1 MDPSDKSLLPAVL
14 QSSNDAPGPVKA
26 LPYAK
31 QKTRKA
37 WAIWGSGALLAALG
51 LGFPVESVVIAQGRV
66 IPSDQIKAIQHL
78 EGGIVSA
85 VMVKEGE
92 TVKQGQPLVEI
103 DLGGNSLNLE
113 ELTVRNAALQATRT
127 RLLAEIQGKS
137 VTRSGFGRDLDE
149 SVFQAE
155 SGAYEA
161 RSLEQEGVVAA
172 AQSALAQ
179 AKSKLA
185 EQQER
190 VNALSAR
197 LALFQKEVTMS
208 QQLLDEKLIPQ
219 LEVLE
224 KQRQL
229 ETVRGELATA
239 RQGLGSAT
247 AAISEAQAKVV
258 EATGRFRRRASDEL
272 ATLERQIAS
281 SSEDLARAKLQRSR
295 TIVRAPADG
304 TVKGLRNPSPGWVVK
319 AGEQIMEVVPDRAQI
334 TIEARLS
341 PNDRGYVHTGQAARV
356 KVSAYDFLR
365 YGSVDGKVSLVG
377 ADADSDPTNPVMRS
391 FYKMLIGTEQT
402 FVGTR
407 ENQITPGM
415 EVEVDL
421 LVGKDPFIWYMLR
434 PVLKVQRQA
443 FQEP

>member
-1 MDPSDKSLLPAVL
+1 MDQSDKSHLPAVL
-14 QSSNDAPGPVKA
+14 QGGNDALGTVKA
-26 LPYAK
+26 LPYAAK
-31 QKTRKA
+31 KSRRT
-37 WAIWGSGALLAALG
+37 WAVWGSGAVLALFG
-51 LGFPVESVVIAQGRV
+51 LGFPVESVVVAQGRV

-92 TVKQGQPLVEI
+92 TVKAGQPLVEI
-103 DLGGNSLNLE
+103 DLGSNSLNLE
-113 ELTVRNAALQATRT
+113 ELTARNAALQATRV
-127 RLLAEIQGKS
+127 RLMAEIQGKS
-137 VTRSGFGRDLDE
+137 VTRNGFGNDIDE

-161 RSLEQEGVVAA
+161 RILEQEGVVAA
-172 AQSALAQ
+172 AQSGLAQ

-197 LALFQKEVTMS
+197 LALFEKEVSMS
-208 QQLLDEKLIPQ
+208 QQLLEEKLIPQ

-239 RQGLGSAT
+239 RQGMGSAT
-247 AAISEAQAKVV
+247 AAINEAQAKVV

-281 SSEDLARAKLQRSR
+281 ASEDLARAKLQRSR
-295 TIVRAPADG
+295 TVVRAPADG
-304 TVKGLRNPSPGWVVK
+304 VVKGLRNPSPGWVVK

-341 PNDRGYVHTGQAARV
+341 PNDRGFVHSGQTAKI
-356 KVSAYDFLR
+356 KVTAYDFLR
-365 YGSVDGKVSLVG
+365 YGSIDGKVNLVG
-377 ADADSDPTNPVMRS
+377 ADADTDPNNPVMRTY
-391 FYKMLIGTEQT
+391 YKMMIGTEST
-402 FVGTR
+402 FVGSR
-407 ENQITPGM
+407 ENQVTPGM